1 LSTSEQVLSESSKLF
16 DAAGIVVV
24 DGDSILIVG
33 LETSSERDL
42 DDFVRDEKR
51 SFIIRGFEIHFQPLL
66 DSMMDFIRGLG
77 LSVGMVGHCGY
88 PQGDEL
94 NLKRLA
100 VAAGLGSWG
109 KNAMLLHPHFGP
121 RLRLAALRITGT
133 ALDETG
139 PGLDAFE
146 LSQSCRECNACVD
159 VCPVGVLEP
168 YYLWDTRACRA
179 STAWSPDPGKVE
191 CCDLCWKVCPVG
203 SSTRPI

>member
-1 LSTSEQVLSESSKLF
+1 LSTGEQVINRARKLF
-16 DAAGIVVV
+16 DAAGIVVI

-33 LETSSERDL
+33 VETSPERDL

-51 SFIIRGFEIHFQPLL
+51 VFIIRGFEIYLQPLL
-66 DSMMDFIRGLG
+66 DSLVDYIRGLG
-77 LSVGMVGHCGY
+77 LSAEITGHCGY

-109 KNAMLLHPHFGP
+109 KNAMVLHPQFGP
-121 RLRLAALRITGT
+121 RLRLAALRIPGAVLDGTG
-133 ALDETG
+133 L
-139 PGLDAFE
+139 GLDRFE
-146 LSQSCRECNACVD
+146 QPPFCQECTACID
-159 VCPVGVLEP
+159 ACPVGVLEP
-168 YYLWDTRACRA
+168 YYLRDTQACRA

-203 SSTRPI
+203 LP